1 MSSPNRVRHLKKG
14 DLVVLWR
21 SDAKKRQTGKV
32 LEVNNSKG
40 MIRVDG
46 IGTTKRHTKPTQ
58 TSPKGGIVEQ
68 LRWWPASKFRVC
80 DDSGTPLGRVGFTGK
95 DAKKKERTFSKSK

>member
-1 MSSPNRVRHLKKG
+1 MSPNRVRHLKKG

-21 SDAKKRQTGKV
+21 ADSKKRQTGKV
-32 LEVNNSKG
+32 LEVNNTKG

-46 IGTTKRHTKPTQ
+46 IGMAKRHTKPTQ
-58 TSPKGGIVEQ
+58 TSPKGGIVEK

-80 DDSGTPLGRVGFTGK
+80 DDAGNPLGRVGFKGK
-95 DAKKKERTFSKSK
+95 DEKKERTFSKSK